1 MTSDA
6 CAHVYIGRQSTTTSR
21 QAVSSRDA
29 LLVKC
34 RQMQIR
40 YDSSAFVSACYCQS
54 MPLQA
59 TDRS

>member
-21 QAVSSRDA
+21 QTVSSRDA

-34 RQMQIR
+34 RQIR
-40 YDSSAFVSACYCQS
+40 YDSSAFMSACYCQS

-59 TDRS
+59 TDHS